1 MINIYNLLYLY
12 FNYHQFFFNHSNIF
26 VAPRDHM
33 VAEFYLILNVFRVIV
48 VFISS
53 KMSAL
58 NLLLSLCVEEEES

>member
-1 MINIYNLLYLY
+1 MINIYNLPYLY
-12 FNYHQFFFNHSNIF
+12 FNYQQLFFNLSNIF

-33 VAEFYLILNVFRVIV
+33 VAEFYLILNVFLVIV

-58 NLLLSLCVEEEES
+58 NLLSLCVEEEES

>member
-1 MINIYNLLYLY
+1 MINIYNLPYLY
-12 FNYHQFFFNHSNIF
+12 FNYQQIFFNHSNIF
-26 VAPRDHM
+26 VAPRDHTGM

-58 NLLLSLCVEEEES
+58 NLL